1 MRIYKV
7 LFYIAKDI
15 IVKVKEIITGFN
27 IFLYDMD
34 SVFPAKK
41 YSTRWFCL
49 IYWKRHF
56 DG

>member
-15 IVKVKEIITGFN
+15 IVKVKEIITRFN